1 MEEDLILYKLEI
13 LELVEAKYSIE
24 IRDEEVEKLI
34 TLLDL
39 IDLIKQKL

>member
-13 LELVEAKYSIE
+13 LQLVETKYSIE

-34 TLLDL
+34 TLSDL